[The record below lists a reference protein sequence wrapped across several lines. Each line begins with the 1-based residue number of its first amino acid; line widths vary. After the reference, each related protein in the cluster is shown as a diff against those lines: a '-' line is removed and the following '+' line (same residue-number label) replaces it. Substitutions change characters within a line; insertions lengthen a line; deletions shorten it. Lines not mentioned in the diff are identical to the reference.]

1 MATIAQ
7 QLASDFDALI
17 KDFRVTVTF
26 NGSNYYGTMS
36 ETTKGR
42 ELDEGGMYTDVDAI
56 ITLKSGDFSTKPKAG
71 DKIMLADCFECSLR
85 YENYRVQ
92 SVEYPDGVTLRLA
105 IIGLNQK

>member
-7 QLASDFDALI
+7 QLAEDFDAVI
-17 KDFRVTVTF
+17 ADFRVTVTID
-26 NGSNYYGTMS
+26 SVNYYGTMS

-42 ELDEGGMYTDVDAI
+42 ELEEGGMFTDIDAI
-56 ITLKSGDFSTKPKAG
+56 ITLKSGDFDTKPKAG

-85 YENYRVQ
+85 YEYHRVQ

-105 IIGLNQK
+105 IIGLNP